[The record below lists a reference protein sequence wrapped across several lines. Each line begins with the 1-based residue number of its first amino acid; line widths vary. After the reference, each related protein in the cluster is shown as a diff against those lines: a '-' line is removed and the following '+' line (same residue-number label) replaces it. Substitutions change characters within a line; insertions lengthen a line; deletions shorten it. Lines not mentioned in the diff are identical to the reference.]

1 MAIHYDT
8 IIIGAGII
16 GLSIARELKRQDADI
31 SILILEKEAHLGAH
45 GSGRNSG
52 VLHSGIY
59 YPEDSLKAK
68 VCRNGAIA
76 MAEYCEKYGL
86 PIKRLGKVIVPLKTE
101 DDAQIDLLYKRA
113 INNGAN
119 VSLIDN
125 IQLKD
130 IEPEVCSVSG
140 KALYSPDTAVIDP
153 SAVLEHL
160 ADDLQKKGVH
170 IQFNSP
176 VKKADPDKN
185 QVEAYPGKQYVY
197 GRLFNATG
205 QFTDRIA
212 HLFGIGKKFTL
223 LPFKGFYYRLS
234 ENSNLHINGLIYPVP
249 DLNVPFLGIHSVKII
264 TGEIYFGPTAVP
276 AFGREHY
283 QGLKGIELQDGALIS
298 YQLVQQYIRN
308 KQGFRRFVHEEA
320 GRFLKRKFVEAAQ
333 ALVPGLKPEHLVV
346 SDKVGI
352 RAQLLDRDKHELVM
366 DFIIERKDNTV
377 HVMNAVSPAFTSAF
391 EFAKHIISDARV
403 A

>member
-1 MAIHYDT
+1 MKYYDT
-8 IIIGAGII
+8 IIVGAGII
-16 GLSIARELKRQDADI
+16 GLSIARELKRQNADI
-31 SILILEKEAHLGAH
+31 SILILEKEMHLGAH

-76 MAEYCEKYGL
+76 MAAYCEKYDL
-86 PIKRLGKVIVPLKTE
+86 PIKRVGKVIVPLKEE
-101 DDAQIDLLYKRA
+101 DESQIDLLYKRA
-113 INNGAN
+113 VNNGAN

-130 IEPEVCSVSG
+130 IEPEACSVSG
-140 KALYSPDTAVIDP
+140 HALHSPDTAVIDP
-153 SAVLEHL
+153 HAVLEHL
-160 ADDLQKKGVH
+160 ADNLQRKGVH
-170 IQFNSP
+170 IEFNSP
-176 VKKADPDKN
+176 VQKADPDKN
-185 QVEAYPGKQYVY
+185 CVEVHSGKRYTY
-197 GRLFNATG
+197 DRLFNAAG

-212 HLFGIGKKFTL
+212 HLFDVGKHYTL
-223 LPFKGFYYRLS
+223 LPFKGFYYQLS
-234 ENSNLHINGLIYPVP
+234 KTSNLCINGLIYPVP
-249 DLNVPFLGIHSVKII
+249 DLNVPFLGVHSVKII

-283 QGLKGIELQDGALIS
+283 EGLKGIEFQDGASIS
-298 YQLVQQYIRN
+298 YHLIHQYIRN
-308 KQGFRRFVHEEA
+308 KQGFRQFVHEEA

-333 ALVPGLKPEHLVV
+333 ALVPRLKPEHLEV
-346 SDKVGI
+346 SNKVGI

-366 DFIIERKDNTV
+366 DFLIERKGNTV

-391 EFAKHIISDARV
+391 EFAKYIVSDAQV